1 MRLQAGILFA
11 RVGQSQEAV
20 QVFGMLRDHPVYG
33 GCAFSNLGIIALER
47 GNTEVAETCFRTAV
61 NMDASLLEPHVW
73 LARIY
78 GRQKRLRRAPD
89 DEALAASLQTIRVE
103 RAAATA
109 AGEP

>member
-1 MRLQAGILFA
+1 
-11 RVGQSQEAV
+11 
-20 QVFGMLRDHPVYG
+20 MLRDHPVYG

-78 GRQKRLRRAPD
+78 GRQKRFAEAEASLVEAVRRAPD